1 MNKILFIFLF
11 LITNIYAEAA
21 DSIKWVAPW
30 GNDTGSGESF
40 SPYKTLNKAL
50 SELDSGTIM
59 FRATD
64 NISVFREEVIIDSK
78 ENITI
83 KGYGA
88 GNLGN
93 RYIIF
98 DGTTDLSEYNWT
110 DLGNNIYKTTIDTT
124 IWQLFIDGKEMVM
137 ARWPNAQFNDKS
149 IYSWDTWAQGDESLS
164 SNGTV
169 VVDSKY
175 HDMSEISNS
184 LDTAHAILNLGSFR
198 TWNSKIDHAQGN
210 NTFTFDRKIS
220 DNQYKDKHHY
230 FFVEGDFDLLDTV
243 NEWYHNPKN
252 GDLWVMTDGTNPN
265 DLEVKGKTSTY
276 SFDIR
281 NSKNITI
288 ENLFFFSSTVKV
300 SSSENIVIQDCNFAF
315 PSTSKRMIGD
325 LGTPEAT
332 SLGISG
338 ASNKVN
344 NSTFRRN
351 LFVYTD
357 GDALRVFGDNNKIEN
372 NIFQYIDYSV
382 SELPGLMVSFYVNG
396 DKNIFRKN
404 SISDVQAS
412 ATLTPGERSEFSY
425 NKVTRTGALQSD
437 GSVFQGTRNYVADS
451 EVHHNYIHD
460 TPKLALRYDAPGDDP
475 TAAGQRGKMY
485 NNVAINTSGI
495 MVKGDHHYIA
505 NNTVI
510 GSNKNGMIILDEEN
524 SNLNTN
530 TLNNLVD
537 KLSGHRSNSNY
548 EDRDGN
554 GVADYPVPGTS
565 SNNWNG
571 WDSVR
576 TSSIDESKIDNT
588 IYNLIDSVTLIPL
601 DGSPLID
608 AGIFIEEIPMDTVGS
623 SPDIGAFEYGVEP
636 WKAGYD
642 GWYPRYYPWTF
653 MSKNVNTKIS
663 MSGNNLY
670 EDSTNISI
678 SFLLEGGA
686 HDKDIILEFDTMVS
700 DSYAEY
706 GKDWIIIYEDDSVS
720 DLKTLIWEKGKDS
733 ITLNM
738 HAIND
743 NIYEKNET
751 LLAGII
757 GISVDKIAFINSGIY
772 GTLYDND
779 QMPTASASLSVD
791 SISENSETKNI
802 KLTLSNPSKFDILLG
817 LSVED
822 SPFVPEDLAENKKD
836 FSLDVDTL
844 IFPALSTE
852 QEFNITSI
860 QDDEIESN
868 ELAVINIE
876 SIEDSIFLTLSI
888 VIIDDDQPL
897 PLSIESKN
905 FVKKVFPNPSS
916 NNLRINVD
924 ERYSIEDISFIDIK
938 GKKHNPKNVTRNSTY
953 TDVNISNLDEGIYI
967 LNIQVDK
974 EVLKVKVVINR

>member
-11 LITNIYAEAA
+11 LITNILAEAA
-21 DSIKWVAPW
+21 DTVKWVAPW

-59 FRATD
+59 FRATEKI
-64 NISVFREEVIIDSK
+64 NIFREEVIIDGK

-164 SNGTV
+164 SNMTV

-210 NTFTFDRKIS
+210 NTFTFDRNIS

-404 SISDVQAS
+404 SISDVKAS
-412 ATLTPGERSEFSY
+412 ARGE
-425 NKVTRTGALQSD
+425 
-437 GSVFQGTRNYVADS
+437 
-451 EVHHNYIHD
+451 
-460 TPKLALRYDAPGDDP
+460 
-475 TAAGQRGKMY
+475 
-485 NNVAINTSGI
+485 
-495 MVKGDHHYIA
+495 
-505 NNTVI
+505 
-510 GSNKNGMIILDEEN
+510 
-524 SNLNTN
+524 
-530 TLNNLVD
+530 
-537 KLSGHRSNSNY
+537 
-548 EDRDGN
+548 
-554 GVADYPVPGTS
+554 
-565 SNNWNG
+565 
-571 WDSVR
+571 
-576 TSSIDESKIDNT
+576 
-588 IYNLIDSVTLIPL
+588 
-601 DGSPLID
+601 
-608 AGIFIEEIPMDTVGS
+608 
-623 SPDIGAFEYGVEP
+623 
-636 WKAGYD
+636 
-642 GWYPRYYPWTF
+642 
-653 MSKNVNTKIS
+653 
-663 MSGNNLY
+663 
-670 EDSTNISI
+670 
-678 SFLLEGGA
+678 
-686 HDKDIILEFDTMVS
+686 
-700 DSYAEY
+700 
-706 GKDWIIIYEDDSVS
+706 
-720 DLKTLIWEKGKDS
+720 
-733 ITLNM
+733 
-738 HAIND
+738 
-743 NIYEKNET
+743 
-751 LLAGII
+751 
-757 GISVDKIAFINSGIY
+757 
-772 GTLYDND
+772 
-779 QMPTASASLSVD
+779 
-791 SISENSETKNI
+791 
-802 KLTLSNPSKFDILLG
+802 
-817 LSVED
+817 
-822 SPFVPEDLAENKKD
+822 
-836 FSLDVDTL
+836 
-844 IFPALSTE
+844 
-852 QEFNITSI
+852 
-860 QDDEIESN
+860 
-868 ELAVINIE
+868 
-876 SIEDSIFLTLSI
+876 
-888 VIIDDDQPL
+888 
-897 PLSIESKN
+897 
-905 FVKKVFPNPSS
+905 
-916 NNLRINVD
+916 
-924 ERYSIEDISFIDIK
+924 
-938 GKKHNPKNVTRNSTY
+938 
-953 TDVNISNLDEGIYI
+953 
-967 LNIQVDK
+967 
-974 EVLKVKVVINR
+974 

>member
-1 MNKILFIFLF
+1 MNKILFTFLF
-11 LITNIYAEAA
+11 LITSILAEAA
-21 DSIKWVAPW
+21 DTLKWVAPW

-59 FRATD
+59 FRATEKI
-64 NISVFREEVIIDSK
+64 NIFREEVIIDGK

-88 GNLGN
+88 GDLIN

-164 SNGTV
+164 FNGTV

-175 HDMSEISNS
+175 HDMSEISNP

-210 NTFTFDRKIS
+210 NTFTFDRNIS

-357 GDALRVFGDNNKIEN
+357 GDALRVFGDSNKIEN

-451 EVHHNYIHD
+451 KVHHNYIHD

-485 NNVAINTSGI
+485 NNVAINTNGI

-537 KLSGHRSNSNY
+537 NLSGHRSSSNY

-588 IYNLIDSVTLIPL
+588 IYNLIDSVTLMPL

-623 SPDIGAFEYGVEP
+623 SPDIGAFEYGIEP

-678 SFLLEGGA
+678 SFLLEDGA
-686 HDKDIILEFDTMVS
+686 HDEDIILEFDTMVS

-706 GKDWIIIYEDDSVS
+706 GKDWIIIYEDDSVA

-733 ITLNM
+733 ITLNVN
-738 HAIND
+738 AIND
-743 NIYEKNET
+743 NIY
-751 LLAGII
+751 
-757 GISVDKIAFINSGIY
+757 
-772 GTLYDND
+772 
-779 QMPTASASLSVD
+779 
-791 SISENSETKNI
+791 
-802 KLTLSNPSKFDILLG
+802 
-817 LSVED
+817 
-822 SPFVPEDLAENKKD
+822 
-836 FSLDVDTL
+836 
-844 IFPALSTE
+844 
-852 QEFNITSI
+852 
-860 QDDEIESN
+860 
-868 ELAVINIE
+868 
-876 SIEDSIFLTLSI
+876 
-888 VIIDDDQPL
+888 
-897 PLSIESKN
+897 
-905 FVKKVFPNPSS
+905 
-916 NNLRINVD
+916 
-924 ERYSIEDISFIDIK
+924 
-938 GKKHNPKNVTRNSTY
+938 
-953 TDVNISNLDEGIYI
+953 
-967 LNIQVDK
+967 
-974 EVLKVKVVINR
+974 